1 MRTPSFNVAL
11 AVAIACSAGGGAGAW
26 GAATIVAPPFPP
38 DVPMATSALAAPKLP
53 ASVEATRQ
61 ADGSWQVELSFR
73 PASPMQQVA
82 VAGDFNRWSA
92 SSHLMQRGADGVW
105 RARVAIDG
113 TVRYKFVLT
122 PPGGGVSWVSD
133 PVHDD
138 REPDGH
144 GGFNS
149 VLRLGAQA
157 ALQSARGTRGD
168 GRIEAAAIRHEPRA
182 PLGAC
187 AMPDGTTML
196 RLRTLA
202 GDVERVRV
210 AVDGVDWVGLAEEP
224 TRGAFA
230 WWSGTVRAPRGA
242 AYTFLLSD
250 GTMTVRDP
258 MTYSLAPTPAF
269 TTPEWAKH
277 ASWYQVFP
285 ERFRNGDP
293 SNDPQPVR
301 PWRSA
306 WYEPSEW
313 EGKDG
318 QTFFNH
324 FVFSRKYGGDL
335 QGLRWALPYLKSLGI
350 NAIYLNPIFQART
363 AHKYDATNY
372 LHVDEHFGVKG
383 DYAVAEAKEDLL
395 DPTTWTW
402 TPTDRLFLDFLKE
415 AKSMGMRVIIDGVF
429 NHVGTEHPA
438 FKDVQSKGKES
449 RFADWFEITSWE
461 PFVYQGW
468 AGFGELPAFRK
479 DKDGLASPSLRKHLM
494 DVTRR
499 WMDPDGD
506 GDPGDGVDGWR
517 LDVPQEVPIGFWR
530 EWCAHVRSI
539 NPQAYIVGE
548 IWTVEPEWVDGRC
561 FDALMNYPFAKAV
574 LPWLAKGKDAIP
586 VSEMDARLADLR
598 RSYPDQVTFV
608 AQNLYDSHDTDRL
621 ASMLLNRDLAFKTG
635 SREQENA
642 AYLGTKPGAEAYAR
656 MRLAAFIQ
664 MTHPGAPMI
673 YYGDEV
679 GMYGADD
686 PTNRKPMLWKDLEPY
701 ELAED
706 TVDTAQLDWYRRVI
720 ALRSAHSALRTG
732 SFSTVL
738 VDDARDLWGWL
749 REDGAERLLVV
760 VNGSDRTQAAEPDAA
775 FRERITGAW
784 DLVFDSDPTVKGAGI
799 DGMSIP
805 AIGARVWRQS
815 R

>member
-11 AVAIACSAGGGAGAW
+11 AVAIACAGGGTGAL

-105 RARVAIDG
+105 RARVVIDG
-113 TVRYKFVLT
+113 TARYKFVLT
-122 PPGGGVSWVSD
+122 PPGGGVSWVPD
-133 PVHDD
+133 PVNDD

-210 AVDGVDWVGLAEEP
+210 AVDGVDWVDLAEEP

-230 WWSGTVRAPRGA
+230 WWSGTVRAPRGT

-277 ASWYQVFP
+277 AIWYQVFP
-285 ERFRNGDP
+285 ERFRNGDA

-313 EGKDG
+313 E
-318 QTFFNH
+318 
-324 FVFSRKYGGDL
+324 
-335 QGLRWALPYLKSLGI
+335 
-350 NAIYLNPIFQART
+350 
-363 AHKYDATNY
+363 
-372 LHVDEHFGVKG
+372 
-383 DYAVAEAKEDLL
+383 
-395 DPTTWTW
+395 
-402 TPTDRLFLDFLKE
+402 
-415 AKSMGMRVIIDGVF
+415 
-429 NHVGTEHPA
+429 
-438 FKDVQSKGKES
+438 
-449 RFADWFEITSWE
+449 
-461 PFVYQGW
+461 
-468 AGFGELPAFRK
+468 
-479 DKDGLASPSLRKHLM
+479 
-494 DVTRR
+494 
-499 WMDPDGD
+499 
-506 GDPGDGVDGWR
+506 
-517 LDVPQEVPIGFWR
+517 IGR
-530 EWCAHVRSI
+530 AHV
-539 NPQAYIVGE
+539 
-548 IWTVEPEWVDGRC
+548 
-561 FDALMNYPFAKAV
+561 
-574 LPWLAKGKDAIP
+574 
-586 VSEMDARLADLR
+586 
-598 RSYPDQVTFV
+598 
-608 AQNLYDSHDTDRL
+608 
-621 ASMLLNRDLAFKTG
+621 
-635 SREQENA
+635 
-642 AYLGTKPGAEAYAR
+642 
-656 MRLAAFIQ
+656 
-664 MTHPGAPMI
+664 
-673 YYGDEV
+673 
-679 GMYGADD
+679 
-686 PTNRKPMLWKDLEPY
+686 
-701 ELAED
+701 
-706 TVDTAQLDWYRRVI
+706 
-720 ALRSAHSALRTG
+720 
-732 SFSTVL
+732 
-738 VDDARDLWGWL
+738 
-749 REDGAERLLVV
+749 
-760 VNGSDRTQAAEPDAA
+760 
-775 FRERITGAW
+775 
-784 DLVFDSDPTVKGAGI
+784 
-799 DGMSIP
+799 
-805 AIGARVWRQS
+805 
-815 R
+815 